1 MCSDYLVDMQTECS
15 HPAVNTIN
23 MHSMH
28 SGHAV
33 IVQSMC
39 SQCAITPLQYANSAP
54 IVRFHKPSQFRSHLV
69 RYFTKLCTSA
79 IVSPQRTVLHLAMD
93 AVVVVTLGY

>member
-1 MCSDYLVDMQTECS
+1 
-15 HPAVNTIN
+15 
-23 MHSMH
+23 MH

-79 IVSPQRTVLHLAMD
+79 IVSPQRTVFHLAMN
-93 AVVVVTLGY
+93 AVVVVTLVSDYHTVYLMQSDSDGSVSIA